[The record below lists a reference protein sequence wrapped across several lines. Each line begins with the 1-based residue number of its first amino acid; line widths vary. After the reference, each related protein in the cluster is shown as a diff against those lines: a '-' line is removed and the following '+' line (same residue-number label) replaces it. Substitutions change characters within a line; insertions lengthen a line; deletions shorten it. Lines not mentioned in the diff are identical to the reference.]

1 MSIRYIRVS
10 SDREH
15 WLELES
21 ADTFMSRFRGL
32 MGRKFLE
39 ENRGLFLAPC
49 SSIHMCF
56 MRFPIDAVYVDSDF
70 KIMKVTENL
79 RPWIGV
85 SACIGAWGVMELAA
99 GTAGRLGYEKGMKL
113 YVQR

>member
-1 MSIRYIRVS
+1 MPIRYIRVS
-10 SDREH
+10 SDGEN

-21 ADTFMSRFRGL
+21 ADTFMKRFKGL
-32 MGRKFLE
+32 MGRKALE

-56 MRFPIDAVYVDSDF
+56 MRFSIDAVYVDRDF
-70 KIMKVTENL
+70 RIMKVTENL
-79 RPWIGV
+79 EPWIGV

-99 GTAGRLGYEKGMKL
+99 GTAGRLRYEKGMKL
-113 YVQR
+113 SVQR